1 MNRGE
6 RDHMEIRHLQHFIA
20 LAEEGKFTSAAR
32 RMNIVQSGL
41 SVSIKELEQE
51 LGSQLVT
58 RTTRKV
64 SLTAAGELFL
74 EHARGCLSLLNDGV
88 QAVRSQ
94 DGVVRGRLHLGIL
107 QSLTPYVPLAALLQR
122 FHSSYPEIEFA
133 VRALSTE
140 AVPALVRSG
149 SVDLSF
155 QAIIG
160 KERWPGVQVIPYT
173 QDSLVAIC
181 SSKHL
186 LAKRSSVRL
195 EMLSHESFVDLTP
208 ERALRKLV
216 DQAFTQHHLSR
227 SSVYQVS
234 DIEAQLYFV
243 AHGLGVA
250 IVPLELARSFMPSH
264 QLHTLRILSTT
275 PKLPKWRIAIL
286 IRPKRNDFSRKTT
299 VDLFLDTLA
308 ELSRMPKPT
317 GET

>member
-1 MNRGE
+1 
-6 RDHMEIRHLQHFIA
+6 MEIRHLQNFIA
-20 LAEEGKFTSAAR
+20 LAEEGKFTTAAQ

-74 EHARGCLSLLNDGV
+74 EHARGCLALLNDGV

-107 QSLTPYVPLAALLQR
+107 QSLTPYVQLATLLQR

-149 SVDLSF
+149 YVDLSF
-155 QAIIG
+155 QAILG
-160 KERWPGVQVIPYT
+160 KEQWPGVQVIPYA

-181 SSKHL
+181 SSKHA
-186 LAKRSSVRL
+186 LARSSSVRL
-195 EMLSHESFVDLTP
+195 EMLSHESFVDLMP

-216 DQAFTQHHLSR
+216 DQVFTQHHLLR
-227 SSVYQVS
+227 TSVYEVS
-234 DIEAQLYFV
+234 DIETQLYFV

-250 IVPLELARSFMPSH
+250 IVPSALARSSAESH
-264 QLHTLRILSTT
+264 QLHTLRILSQA

-286 IRPKRNDFSRKTT
+286 IRPKRTDIPGKTT
-299 VDLFLDTLA
+299 VELFLETLA
-308 ELSRMPKPT
+308 ELSRMPKST
-317 GET
+317 

>member
-1 MNRGE
+1 V
-6 RDHMEIRHLQHFIA
+6 EIPHLQHFIA
-20 LAEEGKFTSAAR
+20 LAEEGKFTTAAQ

-74 EHARGCLSLLNDGV
+74 EHARGCLALLKDGV

-94 DGVVRGRLHLGIL
+94 DGIVRGRVHLGIL
-107 QSLTPYVPLAALLQR
+107 QSLTPYVQLAALLQR
-122 FHSSYPEIEFA
+122 FRSSYPGVEFA

-140 AVPALVRSG
+140 EVPALVRSG
-149 SVDLSF
+149 YVDLSF
-155 QAIIG
+155 QAVIG
-160 KERWPGVQVIPYT
+160 KERWPGVQVIPFA

-181 SSKHL
+181 SSKHA
-186 LAKRSSVRL
+186 LAKSSSVRL
-195 EMLSHESFVDLTP
+195 EMLSHDSFVDLTP
-208 ERALRKLV
+208 ERALRKVV
-216 DQAFTQHHLSR
+216 DQVFTQHHLSR

-234 DIEAQLYFV
+234 DVETQLYFV

-250 IVPLELARSFMPSH
+250 IVPSALARSSTESH
-264 QLHTLRILSTT
+264 HLHTLRILTQP

-286 IRPKRNDFSRKTT
+286 TRPRRNDIPGKTT
-299 VDLFLDTLA
+299 VELFLETLA
-308 ELSRMPKPT
+308 GFSRIAKPT
-317 GET
+317 GERLKSCQLY

>member
-1 MNRGE
+1 V
-6 RDHMEIRHLQHFIA
+6 EIRHLQHFIA
-20 LAEEGKFTSAAR
+20 LAEEGKFTAAAR

-64 SLTAAGELFL
+64 ALTPAGELFL
-74 EHARGCLSLLNDGV
+74 EHARGCLALLSDGV

-107 QSLTPYVPLAALLQR
+107 QSLTPYLQLAALLQR
-122 FHSSYPEIEFA
+122 FHSSYPEVEFA

-140 AVPALVRSG
+140 AIPSLVRSG
-149 SVDLSF
+149 YVDVSF
-155 QAIIG
+155 QPIIG
-160 KERWPGVQVIPYT
+160 KEQWPGVEAIPYA

-181 SSKHL
+181 SSKHA
-186 LAKRSSVRL
+186 LARSRSVRL

-216 DQAFTQHHLSR
+216 DQVFTQHHLSR

-234 DIEAQLYFV
+234 DVETQLYFV

-250 IVPLELARSFMPSH
+250 IVPSALARSSTQSH
-264 QLHTLRILSTT
+264 PLHTLRILSQP

-286 IRPKRNDFSRKTT
+286 TRPKRKDIPGKTT
-299 VDLFLDTLA
+299 VELFLETLA
-308 ELSRMPKPT
+308 ELSHMAKPSS
-317 GET
+317 EP

>member
-1 MNRGE
+1 
-6 RDHMEIRHLQHFIA
+6 MEIRHLQHFIA
-20 LAEEGKFTSAAR
+20 LAEEGKFTAAAQ

-74 EHARGCLSLLNDGV
+74 EHARGCLTLLKDGI

-107 QSLTPYVPLAALLQR
+107 QSLTPYVQLAASLQR
-122 FHSSYPEIEFA
+122 FHSSYPEVEFA

-149 SVDLSF
+149 HVDLSF

-160 KERWPGVQVIPYT
+160 KERWPGVEVIPYA

-181 SSKHL
+181 SSKHV
-186 LAKRSSVRL
+186 LAKTSSVRL
-195 EMLSHESFVDLTP
+195 EILSHENFVDLTP

-216 DQAFTQHHLSR
+216 DQVFTQHHLTR

-234 DIEAQLYFV
+234 DIETQLNFV

-250 IVPLELARSFMPSH
+250 IVPSALARSSTASH
-264 QLHTLRILSTT
+264 HLHTLRILSQP

-286 IRPKRNDFSRKTT
+286 TRTRRKDIPGKTT
-299 VDLFLDTLA
+299 VELFLETLS
-308 ELSRMPKPT
+308 ELSRKAKPT
-317 GET
+317 DET

>member
-1 MNRGE
+1 
-6 RDHMEIRHLQHFIA
+6 MEIRHLQHFIA
-20 LAEEGKFTSAAR
+20 LAEEGKFTSAAQ

-41 SVSIKELEQE
+41 SMSIKELEQE

-64 SLTAAGELFL
+64 SLTVAGELFL
-74 EHARGCLSLLNDGV
+74 EHARGCLTLLNDGV

-94 DGVVRGRLHLGIL
+94 DGVIRGRLHLGIL
-107 QSLTPYVPLAALLQR
+107 QSLTPYVQLAALLQR
-122 FHSSYPEIEFA
+122 FHSSYPEVEFA

-140 AVPALVRSG
+140 AIPALVRSG
-149 SVDLSF
+149 YVDLSF

-160 KERWPGVQVIPYT
+160 KERWPGVEVIPYA

-181 SSKHL
+181 SSKHA
-186 LAKRSSVRL
+186 LATIRSVRL
-195 EMLSHESFVDLTP
+195 EKLGHESFVDLTP

-216 DQAFTQHHLSR
+216 DQVFAQHHLSR

-234 DIEAQLYFV
+234 DIETQLYFV
-243 AHGLGVA
+243 ARGLGVA
-250 IVPLELARSFMPSH
+250 IVPSALARSTTESH
-264 QLHTLRILSTT
+264 HLHTLRIVSQP

-286 IRPKRNDFSRKTT
+286 TRPKRSDLPGKTT
-299 VDLFLDTLA
+299 VELFLETLA
-308 ELSRMPKPT
+308 GLSRRTKET

>member
-1 MNRGE
+1 
-6 RDHMEIRHLQHFIA
+6 MEIRHLQHFIA
-20 LAEEGKFTSAAR
+20 LAEEGKFTTAAQ

-41 SVSIKELEQE
+41 SVSIRELEHE
-51 LGSQLVT
+51 LGSQLVA

-74 EHARGCLSLLNDGV
+74 EHARGCLTLLNDGV

-107 QSLTPYVPLAALLQR
+107 QSLTPYVQLAPLLQR
-122 FHSSYPEIEFA
+122 FRSSYPEVEFA

-149 SVDLSF
+149 YVDLSF

-160 KERWPGVQVIPYT
+160 KEKWPGVQVIPYA

-181 SSKHL
+181 SRKHL
-186 LAKRSSVRL
+186 LAKSSSVRL
-195 EMLSHESFVDLTP
+195 ETLSHESFVDLTP

-216 DQAFTQHHLSR
+216 DQIFTQHHLSR

-234 DIEAQLYFV
+234 DIEMQLYFV
-243 AHGLGVA
+243 AQGLGVA
-250 IVPLELARSFMPSH
+250 IVPSALARSSAKSH
-264 QLHTLRILSTT
+264 HLHTLRILSQA

-286 IRPKRNDFSRKTT
+286 KRPRRNDIPGKTT
-299 VDLFLDTLA
+299 VELFLETFA
-308 ELSRMPKPT
+308 ELSRMGRPIRKP
-317 GET
+317 

>member
-1 MNRGE
+1 
-6 RDHMEIRHLQHFIA
+6 MEIRHLQHFIA
-20 LAEEGKFTSAAR
+20 LAEEGKFTTAAQR
-32 RMNIVQSGL
+32 VHIVQSGL

-51 LGSQLVT
+51 LGCQLVM

-74 EHARGCLSLLNDGV
+74 EHARACLTSLNDGV

-107 QSLTPYVPLAALLQR
+107 QSLMPYVQLAALLQR
-122 FHSSYPEIEFA
+122 FRSSYPEVEFA

-140 AVPALVRSG
+140 SVPALVRSG
-149 SVDLSF
+149 YVDLSF
-155 QAIIG
+155 QPIIG
-160 KERWPGVQVIPYT
+160 KERWPGVQVIPYA

-181 SSKHL
+181 SSKHE
-186 LAKRSSVRL
+186 LARSSTVRL
-195 EMLSHESFVDLTP
+195 EALSHQSFVDLTP

-216 DQAFTQHHLSR
+216 DQIFTQHHLLR

-234 DIEAQLYFV
+234 DIETHLHFV

-250 IVPLELARSFMPSH
+250 IVPSALAHSSAESH
-264 QLHTLRILSTT
+264 RLHMLRILSQP

-286 IRPKRNDFSRKTT
+286 TRPRRSDIPGKTT
-299 VDLFLDTLA
+299 AELFLETLA
-308 ELSRMPKPT
+308 GLSPMAKPT
-317 GET
+317 G

>member
-1 MNRGE
+1 
-6 RDHMEIRHLQHFIA
+6 MEIRHLQHFIA
-20 LAEEGKFTSAAR
+20 LAEEGKFTAAAQ

-41 SVSIKELEQE
+41 SMSIKELEQE

-74 EHARGCLSLLNDGV
+74 EHARGCLALLNDGV
-88 QAVRSQ
+88 QSVRSQ

-107 QSLTPYVPLAALLQR
+107 QSLTPYVQLATLLQR
-122 FHSSYPEIEFA
+122 FHSSYPEVEFA

-149 SVDLSF
+149 YVDLSF
-155 QAIIG
+155 QAILG
-160 KERWPGVQVIPYT
+160 KERWPGVQVIPYA

-181 SSKHL
+181 SSKHPL
-186 LAKRSSVRL
+186 TRKSSVQL
-195 EMLSHESFVDLTP
+195 EVLSHESFVDLTP

-216 DQAFTQHHLSR
+216 DQIFTQHHLPR

-234 DIEAQLYFV
+234 DIETQLYFV

-250 IVPLELARSFMPSH
+250 IVPSALARSSTASH
-264 QLHTLRILSTT
+264 DLHTLRILSQA
-275 PKLPKWRIAIL
+275 PKLAKWRIAIL
-286 IRPKRNDFSRKTT
+286 TRPRRNDIPGKTT
-299 VDLFLDTLA
+299 VELFLETLA
-308 ELSRMPKPT
+308 ELSRKTKIT